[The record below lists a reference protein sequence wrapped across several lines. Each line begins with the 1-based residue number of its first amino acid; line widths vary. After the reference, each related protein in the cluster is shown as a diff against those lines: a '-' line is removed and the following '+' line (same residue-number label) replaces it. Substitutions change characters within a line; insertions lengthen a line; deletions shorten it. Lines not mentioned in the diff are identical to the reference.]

1 MKKYSKIFVNPSQK
15 NCSMCNITLTCA
27 HKKFTV
33 DKRGPLHVV
42 YQLLC
47 FPFAPSLS
55 LTSDRSRMLSGV
67 VLNVQGLKMATGEPD
82 VPPLQ
87 GRARFR
93 ELLLGDQPCQS
104 EDRYGILIVR

>member
-1 MKKYSKIFVNPSQK
+1 ME
-15 NCSMCNITLTCA
+15 A
-27 HKKFTV
+27 
-33 DKRGPLHVV
+33 VV
-42 YQLLC
+42 MDTIESSLPISV
-47 FPFAPSLS
+47 FFFMFAPSLS
-55 LTSDRSRMLSGV
+55 VTADCSQMLSGV

-104 EDRYGILIVR
+104 EDRYGILIVSAWY

>member
-1 MKKYSKIFVNPSQK
+1 MERSS
-15 NCSMCNITLTCA
+15 
-27 HKKFTV
+27 
-33 DKRGPLHVV
+33 V
-42 YQLLC
+42 YGSVFC
-47 FPFAPSLS
+47 FLFPPSLS
-55 LTSDRSRMLSGV
+55 VNSDSSQMLSGV

-104 EDRYGILIVR
+104 EDRYDILIVAAMAKHDIVTLIITWKLHTQQVCKCLNANT

>member
-1 MKKYSKIFVNPSQK
+1 MRGACYTNRTFVDDDGR
-15 NCSMCNITLTCA
+15 A
-27 HKKFTV
+27 AR
-33 DKRGPLHVV
+33 D
-42 YQLLC
+42 
-47 FPFAPSLS
+47 APKPRV
-55 LTSDRSRMLSGV
+55 TSDCSQMLSGV

-104 EDRYGILIVR
+104 EDSLEFGSACDSVGAVDAELGV